1 MKLRQQYHF
10 RESEK
15 GLLAWDVLKLIK
27 LSSGF
32 EVKEVLLTDISELE
46 ESFWYNDGEVPTTK
60 DVAEH
65 AKLIMNAN
73 LSFPI
78 ILCSDGRVM
87 DGMHRVG
94 KAYIMGKAT
103 IKVVQFSNYVEPD
116 YIGKEPDELPY

>member
-1 MKLRQQYHF
+1 
-10 RESEK
+10 
-15 GLLAWDVLKLIK
+15 VLKLIK

-94 KAYIMGKAT
+94 KAYIMGKST